1 MQRRHF
7 LKTSISASLATA
19 VVGVQAQDN
28 SPIKL
33 LVGFAPGGVTD
44 LFARLCAE
52 SIQTELGR
60 TVIVENRPGAHGR
73 MATQAVKASAAN
85 SHTFLISPNAGLVFL
100 ELLFSKAALGYDMLN
115 DLTPVAALSTYPLG
129 MVVNS
134 STGVTNAKEYVQ
146 WVKANPS
153 KGIFGTSGAGS
164 HTHFAGMRLA
174 EAAGINLEVVP
185 YKGNSAVNIDLLG
198 GQIPAASMA
207 ASDFLHHKDN
217 PKVKIIGV
225 FGQKRSSLAP
235 DVPTFVEQGFDAV
248 AGDAWMGMWTSKKTP
263 ADEVQLMSAVIEKI
277 LKKPEFISALKTK
290 MTMAPMYRNSKETDQ
305 LQRSELAMWRPI
317 IAKTGFKP
325 E

>member
-7 LKTSISASLATA
+7 LKTSISASLATVA
-19 VVGVQAQDN
+19 VGTQAQES

-52 SIQTELGR
+52 RIQSELGK

-100 ELLFSKAALGYDMLN
+100 ELLFSRSALGYDMLT

-146 WVKANPS
+146 WVKANPG

-174 EAAGINLEVVP
+174 EAAGIKLEVVP

-235 DVPTFVEQGFDAV
+235 DVPTFTEQGFDAV
-248 AGDAWMGMWTSKKTP
+248 AGDAWMGMWTSKNTP
-263 ADEVQLMSAVIEKI
+263 ASEVQAMSAALEKI
-277 LKKPEFISALKTK
+277 SKSPEFISALKTK
-290 MTMAPMYRNSKETDQ
+290 MTMTPMYRNSKEMDQ
-305 LQRSELAMWRPI
+305 LQRAELVMWRPI
-317 IAKTGFKP
+317 IARTGFKP